1 MDLPA
6 PQFSRRRLEGDDR
19 DRSVCDRCGFVDYVN
34 PRIVVGAV
42 VAVGEQILLCRR
54 AIEPRRGFWTLPA
67 GYMESGETIEEAI
80 KREAQEEA
88 CADLAL
94 DRVLAIYTIARISQ
108 VQILYRASLAQ
119 PGFAPGPESLEVA
132 LFEFDAIPWSEL
144 AFPTVHWALRH
155 HEAARGQT
163 DFAPFGNWP
172 EPAR

>member
-1 MDLPA
+1 LD
-6 PQFSRRRLEGDDR
+6 
-19 DRSVCDRCGFVDYVN
+19 
-34 PRIVVGAV
+34 
-42 VAVGEQILLCRR
+42 
-54 AIEPRRGFWTLPA
+54 LPA
-67 GYMESGETIEEAI
+67 GYMESGERS
-80 KREAQEEA
+80 KRRSSARRKKRP